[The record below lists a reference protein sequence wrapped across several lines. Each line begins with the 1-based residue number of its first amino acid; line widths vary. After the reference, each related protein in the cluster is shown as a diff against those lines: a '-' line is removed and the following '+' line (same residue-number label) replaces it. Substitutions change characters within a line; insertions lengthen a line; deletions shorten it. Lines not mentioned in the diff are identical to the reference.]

1 MIVFLDTSAL
11 VKLYHEEDSSIE
23 VEKVISDVDEI
34 YLSGIAELEFR
45 STIWKKVR
53 TKEIDEDIANSV
65 IEAFEDDFDKYS
77 WVAIDSESMHSSKNL
92 LMQYGKNGLRALDS
106 IQLSSA
112 LVLKNSDCQF
122 ITFDLKLRKLFQEE
136 GLSTFE

>member
-11 VKLYHEEDSSIE
+11 VKLYHEEDRSLD
-23 VEKVISDVDEI
+23 VEKVISDVEEI

-77 WVAIDSESMHSSKNL
+77 WVAIDSESMHSSKDL
-92 LMQYGKNGLRALDS
+92 LMQYGKSGLRALDS

-112 LVLKNSDCQF
+112 LVLRNSDCHF